1 MVMRTAAHDRNHRTP
16 MQTTRARGAGYIR
29 LSNRRDPT
37 LCGVGP
43 ANKVR
48 TPLIQRVLHH
58 LGTKE
63 SLT

>member
-29 LSNRRDPT
+29 LSNRCDPT
-37 LCGVGP
+37 LCGVGA
-43 ANKVR
+43 ANKLR